1 METKTIFFIGKP
13 GCGKGDQAR
22 LLSEK
27 TGWPIKSTGEE
38 FRAIS
43 VESTPLGRKVRQ
55 VNDAGLLQPHWL
67 ASYLFFKQ
75 LFALTE
81 DDGIIFDGV
90 ARKVPEA
97 ELVVEAL
104 NWIGRPFSVLHLSV
118 SDEEIKHRISL
129 RKGIEGRADDNV
141 LEERLKEFHT
151 FTEPVIE
158 MFRKEGMLIE
168 INGEGTRE
176 AIAEDIRK
184 TLSIE

>member
-1 METKTIFFIGKP
+1 
-13 GCGKGDQAR
+13 
-22 LLSEK
+22 
-27 TGWPIKSTGEE
+27 
-38 FRAIS
+38 
-43 VESTPLGRKVRQ
+43 
-55 VNDAGLLQPHWL
+55 
-67 ASYLFFKQ
+67 
-75 LFALTE
+75 
-81 DDGIIFDGV
+81 
-90 ARKVPEA
+90 
-97 ELVVEAL
+97 L